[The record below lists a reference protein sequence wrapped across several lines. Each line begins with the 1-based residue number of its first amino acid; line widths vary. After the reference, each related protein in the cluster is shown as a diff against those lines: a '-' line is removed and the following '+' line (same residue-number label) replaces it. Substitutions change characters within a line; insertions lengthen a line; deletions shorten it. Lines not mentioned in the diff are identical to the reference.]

1 MTDSPRLL
9 DGGDIATV
17 EIQENDNSR
26 GVVNVAFTSATVSEE
41 PGSAVSLEL
50 VRTRGVFG
58 AVSVNYV
65 VRAGTASLEDVSE
78 ATASGTVQF
87 MSGQQRAM
95 FEIDIFNDAI
105 PELDEEFTVEL
116 VSATD
121 GVELGDSLTISV
133 TILANDDIN
142 GVFFFS
148 NTSLLVSLYEYY
160 GVISNSGLS
169 DPRMDVELYTSLQ
182 RTQAEVPKIVL
193 PIVSMH

>member
-1 MTDSPRLL
+1 MATFDTFTQDNTPETDESFLVNITNVRLASEDDREGSMSDSPRLL
-9 DGGDIATV
+9 DGGEIATV
-17 EIQENDNSR
+17 QIQENDNSR
-26 GVVNVAFTSATVSEE
+26 GVVNVAFTSATVNEE
-41 PGSAVSLEL
+41 PGSAVALEL

-58 AVSVNYV
+58 VVGVNYV

-87 MSGQQRAM
+87 MSGEQRVT
-95 FEIDIFNDAI
+95 FEIEIINDAI

-121 GVELGDSLTISV
+121 GVELGDSLNINV

-148 NTSLLVSLYEYY
+148 NTSLLV
-160 GVISNSGLS
+160 
-169 DPRMDVELYTSLQ
+169 RM
-182 RTQAEVPKIVL
+182 R
-193 PIVSMH
+193 